1 MDGFAPGGARWR
13 GGGLPLTVA
22 GFAPCVTMREVRSAR
37 RAAVSRRRS
46 RVLSARVANVW
57 AVSPVR
63 RCSRSACGKT
73 AVATLTYVYADSTAV
88 LGPLATYA
96 EPHCYDLCAA
106 HSQRLTAPRG
116 WEVLRLA
123 PDPDTLGPT
132 SDDLEALANAVR
144 EAARPGPVADPAELP
159 EGWSRSVGAV
169 TCAYCATTPD
179 ARPCMIPTSVA
190 ML

>member
-1 MDGFAPGGARWR
+1 MS
-13 GGGLPLTVA
+13 V
-22 GFAPCVTMREVRSAR
+22 
-37 RAAVSRRRS
+37 
-46 RVLSARVANVW
+46 RVANVG

-123 PDPDTLGPT
+123 PDPETLGPS

-144 EAARPGPVADPAELP
+144 EAARPGRDADPAELP
-159 EGWSRSVGAV
+159 EGMVEVGRRGHLRV
-169 TCAYCATTPD
+169 LRD
-179 ARPCMIPTSVA
+179 NS
-190 ML
+190 